1 MAPGRRSRPRKV
13 GATAGSAAAASGKL
27 GGSSK
32 FRKPRSS
39 EKTGGSRKTGTS
51 VNSAASAGAT
61 RNPRLI
67 IVTGVSGSGRLSAMR
82 VLEDLGF
89 YCVDN
94 MPVALAESVMR
105 LATQRDPDLAGVAL
119 GIDARERLFF
129 PQWPRVFNEL
139 ELAGFR
145 PEVLFLDASDEV
157 LVRRYSE
164 SRRPHPMAEE
174 GASVADGI
182 RSERLALAEM
192 RERANR
198 VIDTSALTVHELR
211 EVITTAVLGAASGSA
226 MTIALVSFGYK
237 YGIPV
242 GMDLVLDVRFLPNPF
257 FVPELRPLDG
267 MDGRVRAYV
276 MSQPEARRFVDEIV
290 RLLGLPGAALPA
302 RRQKLSDDRPGMHRR
317 APSIATLAAELAHRL
332 GLEGVAVQ
340 VRHNDIAR

>member
-1 MAPGRRSRPRKV
+1 MAVGRRRARTRKA
-13 GATAGSAAAASGKL
+13 GATAAAVESKAISSSA
-27 GGSSK
+27 
-32 FRKPRSS
+32 
-39 EKTGGSRKTGTS
+39 
-51 VNSAASAGAT
+51 NSD

-67 IVTGVSGSGRLSAMR
+67 IVTGVSGSGRVSAMR
-82 VLEDLGF
+82 VLEDLDF

-105 LATQRDPDLAGVAL
+105 LATRRDPQLAGVAL

-129 PQWPRVFNEL
+129 PQWPRVFNDL
-139 ELAGFR
+139 ERAGFH

-164 SRRPHPMAEE
+164 SRRPHPMAES

-182 RSERLALAEM
+182 RRERLALAEM

-257 FVPELRPLDG
+257 FVPELKPLDG
-267 MDGRVRAYV
+267 MDERVRAYV
-276 MSQPEARRFVDEIV
+276 MNQPEARRFVDEIV
-290 RLLGLPGAALPA
+290 RLLGFLVPLY
-302 RRQKLSDDRPGMHRR
+302 RREGKSYLTIGLGCTGGRHRS
-317 APSIATLAAELAHRL
+317 PTLATELAHRL
-332 GLEGVAVQ
+332 GLDGVAVQ

>member
-1 MAPGRRSRPRKV
+1 MALRRRTRAR
-13 GATAGSAAAASGKL
+13 GAGAAAVSANSGTL
-27 GGSSK
+27 S
-32 FRKPRSS
+32 
-39 EKTGGSRKTGTS
+39 TS
-51 VNSAASAGAT
+51 A
-61 RNPRLI
+61 RPPRLI
-67 IVTGVSGSGRLSAMR
+67 IVTGASGSGRLSAMR
-82 VLEDLGF
+82 VLEDLSF

-105 LATQRDPDLAGVAL
+105 LATSRDPQLAGVAL

-129 PQWPRVFNEL
+129 PQWPRVFNDL
-139 ELAGFR
+139 ERAGFR

-164 SRRPHPMAEE
+164 SRRPHPMAES
-174 GASVADGI
+174 GASVIDGI
-182 RSERLALAEM
+182 RTERLALAEM

-211 EVITTAVLGAASGSA
+211 EVITAAVLGTAGGAA

-257 FVPELRPLDG
+257 FVPELKPLDG
-267 MDGRVRAYV
+267 MDERVRAYV
-276 MSQPEARRFVDEIV
+276 MKQPEARRFIDEIA
-290 RLLGLPGAALPA
+290 RLLAFLVPLYRREGKSYLTIGLGCTGG
-302 RRQKLSDDRPGMHRR
+302 RHRS
-317 APSIATLAAELAHRL
+317 PTLVNELAHRL
-332 GLEGVAVQ
+332 GLEGVALQ

>member
-1 MAPGRRSRPRKV
+1 MAERRRRTRTREA
-13 GATAGSAAAASGKL
+13 GATAVSAT
-27 GGSSK
+27 SS
-32 FRKPRSS
+32 RTSS
-39 EKTGGSRKTGTS
+39 RT
-51 VNSAASAGAT
+51 
-61 RNPRLI
+61 PRLI
-67 IVTGVSGSGRLSAMR
+67 IVTGVSGSGRVSAMR

-105 LATQRDPDLAGVAL
+105 LATRRDPQLAGVAL

-129 PQWPRVFNEL
+129 PQWPRVFNDL
-139 ELAGFR
+139 ERLGFR
-145 PEVLFLDASDEV
+145 PEVLFLDAADEV

-164 SRRPHPMAEE
+164 SRRPHPMAES
-174 GASVADGI
+174 GASVTDGI

-192 RERANR
+192 RERADR
-198 VIDTSALTVHELR
+198 VIDTSALSVHELR

-257 FVPELRPLDG
+257 FVPELKPLDG
-267 MDGRVRAYV
+267 MDERVRAYV
-276 MSQPEARRFVDEIV
+276 MKQPEARRFVDEIV
-290 RLLGLPGAALPA
+290 RLLEFLVPLYRREGKSYLTIGLGCTGG
-302 RRQKLSDDRPGMHRR
+302 RHRS
-317 APSIATLAAELAHRL
+317 PTLATELARRL